1 MFKPKRACRKPGC
14 SALTSARYCDEH
26 IPKRPSA
33 RLAGYTSRWDEYSK
47 RFLSTHPFCT
57 DLFGLHRGKRVQATV
72 TGHRVAHKGNP
83 ELMWAQSNHYPLCSS
98 CNAYQC
104 VKEEGGFGNAVRR
117 EQ

>member
-14 SALTSARYCDEH
+14 ISLTSARYCDEH

-57 DLFGLHRGKRVQATV
+57 DPFGLHRGKRVQATV
-72 TGHRVAHKGNP
+72 TGHRVAHKGNS
-83 ELMWAQSNHYPLCSS
+83 ELMWAQSNHYPLCQS

-104 VKEEGGFGNAVRR
+104 VKREGGFGNAMRR